1 MTITVAHIMSSDV
14 VFASLDHT
22 VDHVRELMASKH
34 INALPV
40 VDKNKKI
47 MGIVTTAD
55 VARRVKDDTLVS
67 HVMRDMVVMVRA
79 TDSVGVAA
87 RSMREH
93 RIHHLVV
100 TDDRKVVGIVSS
112 YDLLELFEKTPV

>member
-1 MTITVAHIMSSDV
+1 MSIVVAHIMSSDV

-47 MGIVTTAD
+47 IGIVTTAD

-67 HVMRDMVVMVRA
+67 HVMSDMVVMVGA
-79 TDSVGVAA
+79 TESVGVAA

>member
-1 MTITVAHIMSSDV
+1 MTISVAHIMSSDV

-67 HVMRDMVVMVRA
+67 HVMSDMVVMVGA